1 MSWPINTV
9 LKLAALSLMPDE
21 TIAINVFWALL
32 DDNAGGGPLADADI
46 LQAAANYV
54 DNFYD
59 EMGVDLADTL
69 LGTIVEVWAVDEP
82 SGDLTPI
89 GDETTTYEGQS
100 VNDALPN
107 GVAGVMSLKTVE
119 TDVTGRKFVPGY
131 TDETFVDNNMTGP
144 ALARAALAAVEWAAQ
159 WVDAND
165 VILNPGVYSS
175 VKQNFFIATGTVIV
189 NAIAG
194 YQRRRKPGVGT

>member
-1 MSWPINTV
+1 
-9 LKLAALSLMPDE
+9 MPDE

>member
-1 MSWPINTV
+1 
-9 LKLAALSLMPDE
+9 
-21 TIAINVFWALL
+21 
-32 DDNAGGGPLADADI
+32 
-46 LQAAANYV
+46 
-54 DNFYD
+54 
-59 EMGVDLADTL
+59 
-69 LGTIVEVWAVDEP
+69 
-82 SGDLTPI
+82 
-89 GDETTTYEGQS
+89 
-100 VNDALPN
+100 
-107 GVAGVMSLKTVE
+107 
-119 TDVTGRKFVPGY
+119 
-131 TDETFVDNNMTGP
+131 MTGP